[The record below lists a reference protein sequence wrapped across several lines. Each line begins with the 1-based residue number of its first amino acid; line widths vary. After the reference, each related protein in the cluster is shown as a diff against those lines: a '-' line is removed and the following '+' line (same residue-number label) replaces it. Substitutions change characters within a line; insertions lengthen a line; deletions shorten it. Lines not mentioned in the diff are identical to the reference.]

1 MELKSLEN
9 TFKNKRVFLTGH
21 TGFKGSWMTCLL
33 QKLGAEVKG
42 YALESNTQPNHISLL
57 PATFES
63 FIGDIRDETTLKNEL
78 IKFQPDLILH
88 LAAQPLVRYSYT
100 HPKETYETNVIGTLN
115 VYEAAKACS
124 SVKAI
129 VSITTDKVYQ
139 NNEWHWGYRENDALG
154 GYDPY
159 SSSKACAEILTSS
172 YRNSFF
178 NIEQYQKSHQIL
190 LASARAG
197 NVIGGGDWSLDRLI
211 PDIIKATVS
220 KEAVII
226 RNPNAQR
233 PWQHVVEPL
242 YGYLLLAEKLLTGQK
257 EFAQAFNFGPDI
269 TSNVS
274 VGKVCEIAK
283 LYWDDIKIE
292 TEKNQANKVHEA
304 NLLFLDSTKSRQI
317 LNWIPKWDIHT
328 TVQQTIEWYKAFYEN
343 KEVRTSN
350 QIDLYFK

>member
-57 PATFES
+57 PSTFES
-63 FIGDIRDETTLKNEL
+63 FIGDIRDEITLKNEL

-100 HPKETYETNVIGTLN
+100 NTKETYETNVIGTLN
-115 VYEAAKACS
+115 VYEAARACP

-172 YRNSFF
+172 YRNSFL
-178 NIEQYQKSHQIL
+178 NIDQYQKSHQIL
-190 LASARAG
+190 LATARAG

-242 YGYLLLAEKLLTGQK
+242 FGYLLLAEKLLNGQK

-274 VGKVCEIAK
+274 VGEVCDIAK
-283 LYWDDIKIE
+283 YYWNDILIE
-292 TEKNQANKVHEA
+292 TEKNQTNKVHEA
-304 NLLFLDSTKSRQI
+304 NLLFLDSTKSRQ
-317 LNWIPKWDIHT
+317 LLKWIPKWNINT
-328 TVQQTIEWYKAFYEN
+328 TVQYTIEWYKAFYEN
-343 KEVRTSN
+343 KEVLTSN
-350 QIDLYFK
+350 QIDFYFK